1 MCKILIVDD
10 DADLLFG
17 MNALFRKLK
26 YETATASSRLEM
38 LQKLQ
43 QFSASI
49 ILLDYYLEGDDGRQ
63 ICNYLKTESKYHHI
77 PIIILSAD
85 PLIQRTALKFGA
97 DGFLNKPFDINDLL
111 IKITVLTEPLLAQ

>member
-17 MNALFRKLK
+17 MNALFKKLK

-38 LQKLQ
+38 MQKLQ
-43 QFSASI
+43 HFNAGV
-49 ILLDYYLEGDDGRQ
+49 ILLDYYLEEDDGKQ
-63 ICNYLKTESKYHHI
+63 ICSFLKASNQYNHI
-77 PIIILSAD
+77 PVIILSAD

-111 IKITVLTEPLLAQ
+111 IKITVLTEPLIAE